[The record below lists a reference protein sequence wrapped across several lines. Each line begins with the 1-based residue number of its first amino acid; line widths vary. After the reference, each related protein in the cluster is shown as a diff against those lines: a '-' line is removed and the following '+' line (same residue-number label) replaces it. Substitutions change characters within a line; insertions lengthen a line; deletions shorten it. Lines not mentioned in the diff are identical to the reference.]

1 MRPQAVEN
9 ADSLPFDRSF
19 GEVSFKAE
27 DDVIARRHRQGH
39 AGRPAEAV
47 WHEKVAV
54 DRVAF
59 QLVLFPYVVFDKE
72 TGMSMGEPA
81 FPPGGPAQPTVLYID
96 LGRFPH

>member
-1 MRPQAVEN
+1 MRPQSVEN
-9 ADSLPFDRSF
+9 ADPLPFDRSF

-39 AGRPAEAV
+39 AGRPAEAM
-47 WHEKVAV
+47 WHEKGAV

-72 TGMSMGEPA
+72 TRMRIARPPC
-81 FPPGGPAQPTVLYID
+81 PPGAPAHPTLPHTD
-96 LGRFPH
+96 LQRFPS